1 MQKRSPYCI
10 AVAKKIVELIRMGH
24 APWQRPWEPYM
35 PSSLPFNITTKQ
47 RYRGINSINLMSR
60 SFRDPRWM
68 TARQAARN
76 GFSIKKGQERRGSA
90 IQRWVFD
97 REENELDENGDPVID
112 ENGRAVKCHVQL
124 ERPLLLFSTVYNAE
138 QILGVRP
145 IAFEKRDWDP
155 VERAEKILVR
165 SGAKVLHDQD
175 DRAFYSIRR
184 DSIHLPQRY
193 QFSSAAKYYAVA
205 LHELGHWTGHPT
217 RLNRDLAHPFGS
229 EKYAIEELCA
239 EIASMMLG
247 DTLSLGHDPSQH
259 AAYVGSWIKAV
270 QEDPLVIFKAAATAE
285 KIQSYIMQF
294 DTAEV
299 SAIERS
305 DQPSQP
311 HQMRPTHPVVTR

>member
-1 MQKRSPYCI
+1 
-10 AVAKKIVELIRMGH
+10 
-24 APWQRPWEPYM
+24 
-35 PSSLPFNITTKQ
+35 
-47 RYRGINSINLMSR
+47 
-60 SFRDPRWM
+60 M
-68 TARQAARN
+68 TAKQASRN
-76 GFSIKKGQERRGSA
+76 GYSIKKAEQRRGTA
-90 IQRWVFD
+90 IQRWVFE
-97 REENELDENGDPVID
+97 REENELDENGDPVLD
-112 ENGRAVKCHVQL
+112 ENGRTVKCYVQL
-124 ERPLLLFSTVYNAE
+124 ERPLLFFSTVYNAE
-138 QILGVRP
+138 QIVGVRP
-145 IAFEKRDWDP
+145 ITYATRDWDP

-165 SGAKVLHDQD
+165 SGAKVFHDQD
-175 DRAFYSIRR
+175 DRAFYSMRR

-294 DTAEV
+294 DTVEV
-299 SAIERS
+299 RAIGSKDHSPQLCEMGPAHHAVA
-305 DQPSQP
+305 Q
-311 HQMRPTHPVVTR
+311 